1 MGSSTV
7 QKMGEQK
14 MHLRRGR
21 WSHGPSGEEVGSQT
35 ILLEEPR
42 TGGVVLQAKPVTEG
56 KD

>member
-35 ILLEEPR
+35 IVLEEPR
-42 TGGVVLQAKPVTEG
+42 TGGVVLQARPVTEG